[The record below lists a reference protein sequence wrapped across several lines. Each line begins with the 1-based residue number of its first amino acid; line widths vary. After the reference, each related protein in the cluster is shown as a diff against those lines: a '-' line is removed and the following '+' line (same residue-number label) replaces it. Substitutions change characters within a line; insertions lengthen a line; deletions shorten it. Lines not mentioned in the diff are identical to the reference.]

1 MVSLKA
7 LSSGPYCFFMYFAQL
22 GKVLEGNGVGRQL
35 FADDSGLY
43 ERFHPDQASAD
54 IGVRNMEDC
63 CQEVKTWMSSNKL
76 KLYDEKTEAILCGSQ
91 TLREKVSVD
100 AVCVGNQKSNTLQLF
115 EI

>member
-1 MVSLKA
+1 
-7 LSSGPYCFFMYFAQL
+7 
-22 GKVLEGNGVGRQL
+22 
-35 FADDSGLY
+35 
-43 ERFHPDQASAD
+43 
-54 IGVRNMEDC
+54 MEDC